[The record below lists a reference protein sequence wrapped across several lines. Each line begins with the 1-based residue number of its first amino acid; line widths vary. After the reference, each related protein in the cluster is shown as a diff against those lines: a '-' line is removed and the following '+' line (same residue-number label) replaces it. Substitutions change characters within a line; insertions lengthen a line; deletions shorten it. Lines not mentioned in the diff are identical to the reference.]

1 MSIYK
6 MRTEFGKY
14 LKPILFVIAVIF
26 IIGAIWSFGTAPSRR
41 RFEGEQDLKAVIANI
56 NGVELRRAD
65 FEAAYE
71 QAAEEA
77 ESRGIRSPLMHADIR
92 AQVFQQLVNDIVLYQ
107 IAKEMGVDVSDRRVR
122 EEIDKAVTQ
131 ELKLNREAVLGKL
144 SKKRSAI
151 DPRADEE
158 YKSELAAIGSSI
170 AQQEEIARSKYPP
183 SKIRAMLAREG
194 IETKIKS
201 RIKKVTEEDV
211 KWSYNV
217 YRIRQLILQYGK
229 LPEEQLMAKAEKIVE
244 AARNGT
250 DFAKLARENSPDGTG
265 NQGEPFDLS
274 FETSFGY
281 PQEVLN
287 EIKKM
292 KPGQISFPIKTE
304 WGIFIVKLESVT
316 SKVPQK
322 LDKKTL
328 DERKKGIAQMREMQA
343 YQAIQKRIQQSQNVK
358 IFDPEI
364 LAYWEL
370 NKAMRS
376 PNPTEMKKHR
386 KLAISALTRA
396 RTERPNNVIIGA
408 KLAQLLYEDGR
419 SEEGLRVLYPMLEG
433 KEATAEGAD
442 LRMLLGDM
450 LLKKSE
456 IERAIIQY
464 KIASEVAINDPSI
477 HHQLVQKFEQLKR
490 PDLAAAER
498 KWIEDYNMR
507 LEQFRSMQQA
517 PKPRVPVGGENI
529 PTNQP
534 RRSRSNK

>member
-56 NGVELRRAD
+56 NGVEIRRAD

-71 QAAEEA
+71 QAAAEA
-77 ESRGIRSPLMHADIR
+77 ESRGIRSPLMLADIR

-144 SKKRSAI
+144 SKKRAAI
-151 DPRADEE
+151 DPRDDEE

-194 IETKIKS
+194 IEAKIKS
-201 RIKKVTEEDV
+201 RVRKVTDEDV
-211 KWSYNV
+211 RESYNV
-217 YRIRQLILQYGK
+217 YRIRQIILQYGK
-229 LPEEQLMAKAEKIVE
+229 LPEEQLMAKAEKIVS
-244 AARNGT
+244 AARKGT
-250 DFAKLARENSPDGTG
+250 DFAKLARENSLDGMG
-265 NQGEPFDLS
+265 RQGEPFDLS

-281 PQEVLN
+281 PQEVLDT
-287 EIKKM
+287 IKKM
-292 KPGQISFPIKTE
+292 KPGQISSPIKTD
-304 WGIFIVKLESVT
+304 WGIFIVKLENVT
-316 SKVPQK
+316 SKTPQK
-322 LDKKTL
+322 LDKKAL
-328 DERKKGIAQMREMQA
+328 DERKREIAQMREMQA
-343 YQAIQKRIQQSQNVK
+343 YQEIQKRIQQNQKVK

-376 PNPTEMKKHR
+376 TSPAEMKKHR

-396 RTERPNNVIIGA
+396 RTERPSNIIVGA

-419 SEEGLRVLYPMLEG
+419 FEEGLRVLYPMLEG

-450 LLKKSE
+450 LLKKNE
-456 IERAIIQY
+456 KERAIAQY

-517 PKPRVPVGGENI
+517 PKPGVPVGGRNT
-529 PTNQP
+529 PANQP
-534 RRSRSNK
+534 PRSRSNR